1 MAEAVGN
8 IIQRQWVML
17 ALLLF
22 RVEQIAQQR
31 AEITNLKIAVGE
43 QLQPVYA
50 AFLSS
55 VKGGLDSIN
64 TLISDQITGT
74 ENGLHSILF
83 QGAQGKVLR
92 VYLDAQK
99 LARTAIAEHE
109 AAQDRL
115 GEETENTNTS
125 TEGLADT
132 FEKTHN
138 EAFFYTE
145 AIHRLREAHSM
156 LYKAQGASINQFA
169 TATTAFEEYKKTW
182 QDM

>member
-1 MAEAVGN
+1 M
-8 IIQRQWVML
+8 
-17 ALLLF
+17 
-22 RVEQIAQQR
+22 
-31 AEITNLKIAVGE
+31 KIAVGE

-74 ENGLHSILF
+74 ERMAYIASFF

-132 FEKTHN
+132 FEKTRMKPSSILRQYIGLERHTPC
-138 EAFFYTE
+138 FT
-145 AIHRLREAHSM
+145 RLKVHQ
-156 LYKAQGASINQFA
+156 LINLLQQPQLLKN
-169 TATTAFEEYKKTW
+169 TRKLGKT
-182 QDM
+182 M